1 MKILFLKDNF
11 VFGGDVKFFYN
22 LILPFTKS
30 KNNTISIICNNFDE
44 DTNELYSP
52 IKKKCDFFFEKIS
65 LIKNIFTIYKYNLI
79 VKIIN
84 KFLYIFLPIKITYL
98 VFKYIKIIKSVGPDI
113 VISCNGGYPG
123 SHRCLAIVYA
133 SKILKISS
141 IMIVAS
147 TPAKKKGLFYIY
159 ENLID
164 YFVTH
169 SVSKIFT
176 NSKYQKMLLYRDR
189 NILLQ
194 KLHTIYNGIKI
205 NKKKFKKINFKKK
218 LINLGVISR
227 LDKEKNLDKL
237 IKLMFFLKN
246 EKKNYC
252 LTVVGKGDEEEN
264 LKKIAKKLGVKSK
277 VRFVGFVK
285 NKHINRHLKKMDIFL
300 FPSELEGLPY
310 SVLEA
315 INEGIPVI
323 SGNSGGLNE
332 IFLNQKDILSI
343 TSVTPLKLKKCIL
356 KYVNSSSMANKLRKK
371 AYIKLNLF
379 FNIDKMTFLFKRNII
394 KLTSND

>member
-52 IKKKCDFFFEKIS
+52 IKKKCDFFFERTS
-65 LIKNIFTIYKYNLI
+65 LIKSIFTIYKYNLL

-84 KFLYIFLPIKITYL
+84 KFLYIFLPIKIAYL
-98 VFKYIKIIKSVGPDI
+98 VFKYIKIIKSFSPDI

-194 KLHTIYNGIKI
+194 KLYTIYNGIKI

-285 NKHINRHLKKMDIFL
+285 NQHISRHLKKMDIFL

-379 FNIDKMTFLFKRNII
+379 FNIDRMAFLFKQNII
-394 KLTSND
+394 KLTLND